1 MDVALDLQIKE
12 EKEILDLLYHNKS
25 EKSAVDYFNGNESK
39 ASKQEIQAKVEA
51 STRNYPVL
59 LALASQVASGR
70 RTLKEAVNAFD
81 HIVTYPKIMESPPWK
96 VFSNGFGSHQL
107 FKACQDI
114 LAETKAEHHIL
125 LGGEQDIW
133 TRYRDISDVPVKYTR
148 DGESQPTSKSVI
160 NDMESTIFE
169 AWDQFRVANP
179 ESPNLTELVKNGS
192 MTKETAIS
200 VIAATMLLAKN
211 RKSSESTIS
220 NRDQDEALDLGGKTI
235 NKESVD
241 MAELK
246 EKALSTVK
254 DDLKEIAL
262 RTGVKRTRALLASKV
277 AEFWA
282 KKAVQRKAGE
292 SDSEFYARA
301 EQSREGFSAFLL
313 SDAGQSVLA
322 YMVGFAWPM
331 LENQIPDPK
340 VREYGAMVARE
351 IRIQGGTDLL
361 DGFLTEVAFPLLN
374 VLKEEALGF
383 GNQATNAITE
393 IATNATPQ
401 VRVVDDRDKKIAELE
416 AALAKT
422 KDHAPEVAVETVG
435 TSTHGHKA
443 AHH

>member
-1 MDVALDLQIKE
+1 
-12 EKEILDLLYHNKS
+12 
-25 EKSAVDYFNGNESK
+25 
-39 ASKQEIQAKVEA
+39 
-51 STRNYPVL
+51 
-59 LALASQVASGR
+59 
-70 RTLKEAVNAFD
+70 
-81 HIVTYPKIMESPPWK
+81 
-96 VFSNGFGSHQL
+96 
-107 FKACQDI
+107 
-114 LAETKAEHHIL
+114 
-125 LGGEQDIW
+125 
-133 TRYRDISDVPVKYTR
+133 
-148 DGESQPTSKSVI
+148 
-160 NDMESTIFE
+160 
-169 AWDQFRVANP
+169 
-179 ESPNLTELVKNGS
+179 

-393 IATNATPQ
+393 IAKAIRANSPPDATLANGRAATPAWPATKNSMCSIPCKLGSIGVKAMSKQ
-401 VRVVDDRDKKIAELE
+401 PPAMLKSCMALVT
-416 AALAKT
+416 AALRFF
-422 KDHAPEVAVETVG
+422 
-435 TSTHGHKA
+435 A
-443 AHH
+443 AIART